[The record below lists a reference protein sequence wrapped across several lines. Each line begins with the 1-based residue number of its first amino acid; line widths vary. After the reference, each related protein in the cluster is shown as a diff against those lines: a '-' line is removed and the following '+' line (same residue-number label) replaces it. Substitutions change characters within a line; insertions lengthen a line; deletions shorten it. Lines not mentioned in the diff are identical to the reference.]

1 MAGRGFSDDELR
13 LYELLQQFLGL
24 SDDKDVAGTIILIG
38 PNGSI
43 VGDAT
48 LSAADIDAAA
58 DALVKLN
65 IARGD
70 ADHPAAGS
78 VDADPLLDV
87 DADDVADLIDEAEAF
102 LANGGLA

>member
-1 MAGRGFSDDELR
+1 MAGRGFSNDELR

-24 SDDKDVAGTIILIG
+24 SDDKDVAGTLILIG

-48 LSAADIDAAA
+48 LSAADIEAAT
-58 DALVKLN
+58 DALLKGN
-65 IARGD
+65 IARSD
-70 ADHPAAGS
+70 ADQTTG
-78 VDADPLLDV
+78 VDTEPLLDV
-87 DADDVADLIDEAEAF
+87 DADDVDDLVAEAEAF